1 MVLVELAKG
10 CGVARLSFLKVLA
23 VFLVFGGAVADAFL
37 VLLSV
42 HGVDLRNLLF
52 LRLLQLV
59 ELCNVTLIALLGLAR
74 VLLQRLP
81 IFLLHFGH

>member
-1 MVLVELAKG
+1 VVLVELAKG
-10 CGVARLSFLKVLA
+10 GSVARLSFLKVLA
-23 VFLVFGGAVADAFL
+23 VLFVFGGAVADAFL
-37 VLLSV
+37 VLLAV

-74 VLLQRLP
+74 MLLQRLP